1 VLGATPGGAAPP
13 KVLFRLVV
21 PGGPRIAV
29 QLGIE
34 SPQPLAGRG
43 GYFIRQR
50 KRRTNVTL
58 AFGNSSELVFALQAP
73 GQPSGFMMFL
83 PLILIMVIF
92 YFLMI
97 LPAQRR
103 QKKATDMLKA
113 LKNGDK
119 VITNGGIYGTIVGL
133 DESDDTVQLRI
144 AEQVKMK
151 VARNAIAGMQQQ
163 EPPKENS

>member
-1 VLGATPGGAAPP
+1 M
-13 KVLFRLVV
+13 
-21 PGGPRIAV
+21 
-29 QLGIE
+29 
-34 SPQPLAGRG
+34 
-43 GYFIRQR
+43 
-50 KRRTNVTL
+50 
-58 AFGNSSELVFALQAP
+58 LQAP
-73 GQPSGFMMFL
+73 GQPGGIMLFL
-83 PLILIMVIF
+83 PLIPIMVIF

-103 QKKATDMLKA
+103 QKKVNEMLNS

-133 DESDDTVQLRI
+133 DEGDGTVQLRI

-151 VARNAIAGMQQQ
+151 VSRNAIAGMQQ

>member
-1 VLGATPGGAAPP
+1 MTIAIFGATNLALSLALGLVAQAQPGG
-13 KVLFRLVV
+13 
-21 PGGPRIAV
+21 IA
-29 QLGIE
+29 L
-34 SPQPLAGRG
+34 
-43 GYFIRQR
+43 
-50 KRRTNVTL
+50 
-58 AFGNSSELVFALQAP
+58 
-73 GQPSGFMMFL
+73 FL

-103 QKKATDMLKA
+103 QKKVNEMLGA

-133 DESDDTVQLRI
+133 EGDTVQLRI

-151 VARNAIAGMQQQ
+151 VARNAIAGMQV
-163 EPPKENS
+163 EPAKES

>member
-1 VLGATPGGAAPP
+1 MIVTISILASTNLSLGLPLALLAQAQPGG
-13 KVLFRLVV
+13 
-21 PGGPRIAV
+21 IA
-29 QLGIE
+29 L
-34 SPQPLAGRG
+34 
-43 GYFIRQR
+43 
-50 KRRTNVTL
+50 
-58 AFGNSSELVFALQAP
+58 
-73 GQPSGFMMFL
+73 FL

-103 QKKATDMLKA
+103 QKKVTEMLTN

-133 DESDDTVQLRI
+133 EGDTVQLRV

-151 VARNAIAGMQQQ
+151 VARNAIAGLQA
-163 EPPKENS
+163 EPPKES

>member
-1 VLGATPGGAAPP
+1 LALLSRSAGEEGKGVMIVTISIGASANLALGLVVQAQPGG
-13 KVLFRLVV
+13 
-21 PGGPRIAV
+21 IA
-29 QLGIE
+29 L
-34 SPQPLAGRG
+34 
-43 GYFIRQR
+43 
-50 KRRTNVTL
+50 
-58 AFGNSSELVFALQAP
+58 
-73 GQPSGFMMFL
+73 FL

-103 QKKATDMLKA
+103 QKKVTEMLSA

-133 DESDDTVQLRI
+133 EGDTVQLRI

-151 VARNAIAGMQQQ
+151 VARNAIAGLQS
-163 EPPKENS
+163 EPPKES

>member
-1 VLGATPGGAAPP
+1 MSLRTSELLAATSLQAAPS
-13 KVLFRLVV
+13 
-21 PGGPRIAV
+21 GIA
-29 QLGIE
+29 L
-34 SPQPLAGRG
+34 
-43 GYFIRQR
+43 
-50 KRRTNVTL
+50 
-58 AFGNSSELVFALQAP
+58 
-73 GQPSGFMMFL
+73 FL

-103 QKKATDMLKA
+103 QKKVNEMLSA

-133 DESDDTVQLRI
+133 EGDTVQLRI

-151 VARNAIAGMQQQ
+151 VARNAIAGMQA
-163 EPPKENS
+163 EPPKES

>member
-1 VLGATPGGAAPP
+1 MIVTISILASTNLSMGLSLGLLAQAQPGG
-13 KVLFRLVV
+13 
-21 PGGPRIAV
+21 IA
-29 QLGIE
+29 L
-34 SPQPLAGRG
+34 
-43 GYFIRQR
+43 
-50 KRRTNVTL
+50 
-58 AFGNSSELVFALQAP
+58 
-73 GQPSGFMMFL
+73 FL

-103 QKKATDMLKA
+103 QKKVNEMLGA

-133 DESDDTVQLRI
+133 EGDTVQLRI

-151 VARNAIAGMQQQ
+151 VARNAIAGMQA
-163 EPPKENS
+163 EPPKES

>member
-1 VLGATPGGAAPP
+1 MIVTISIGASANLALSLVAQAQPGG
-13 KVLFRLVV
+13 
-21 PGGPRIAV
+21 IA
-29 QLGIE
+29 L
-34 SPQPLAGRG
+34 
-43 GYFIRQR
+43 
-50 KRRTNVTL
+50 
-58 AFGNSSELVFALQAP
+58 
-73 GQPSGFMMFL
+73 FL

-103 QKKATDMLKA
+103 QKKVTEMLSA

-133 DESDDTVQLRI
+133 EGDTVQLRI

-151 VARNAIAGMQQQ
+151 VARNAIAGLQS
-163 EPPKENS
+163 EPPKES